1 MYEKELQGLK
11 VEQVVI
17 YAKLVGY
24 NLGKIENSR
33 VDQLKLE
40 IFF

>member
-1 MYEKELQGLK
+1 MYEKDLQGLK

-17 YAKLVGY
+17 YAKPVGY
-24 NLGKIENSR
+24 NLDKIENRR

>member
-1 MYEKELQGLK
+1 MYEREMQGLK

-17 YAKLVGY
+17 YSKPVGY
-24 NLGKIENSR
+24 NLDKIEDRR